1 MNNASTKLY
10 RLTVDAITAE
20 KELVSFHEQWD
31 GNRCKPQLEHS
42 QEGVFILKAS
52 ERNTSDA
59 EIGFSDAGSGCE
71 IRITTNVDKRK
82 TGGNGN
88 AFIDE
93 FVARLKEQNYLEGE
107 IVQPVIET
115 VLAGFVAASW
125 KKVHGVIDDYRLR
138 NMGDLSNLGEMR
150 LLHILLYD
158 YCLTFSDEFDAFCW
172 FNLEDSGETTRVE
185 LRTRDLNESPALAN
199 WTRLL
204 VAYLQSMYPDL
215 HPHTGQQLTADRKKL
230 ASELPKKKATVE
242 RYTAMWVLI
251 CKMKEDYKSDFVGRD
266 TDEPKPTNEDI
277 RDSLRAEGHKAGIRT
292 IQRIKMFGHAGLLDT
307 D

>member
-59 EIGFSDAGSGCE
+59 EIGFSDAGSGCK

-93 FVARLKEQNYLEGE
+93 FVVHLKEQDYLEGE
-107 IVQPVIET
+107 IVRPIIET

-125 KKVHGVIDDYRLR
+125 KKVHGVIDDYRLQPVTDPSLIDA
-138 NMGDLSNLGEMR
+138 GELLS
-150 LLHILLYD
+150 D
-158 YCLTFSDEFDAFCW
+158 FSRIWGLA
-172 FNLEDSGETTRVE
+172 NLEE
-185 LRTRDLNESPALAN
+185 
-199 WTRLL
+199 
-204 VAYLQSMYPDL
+204 
-215 HPHTGQQLTADRKKL
+215 RKGC
-230 ASELPKKKATVE
+230 SV
-242 RYTAMWVLI
+242 RRW
-251 CKMKEDYKSDFVGRD
+251 RQ
-266 TDEPKPTNEDI
+266 PT
-277 RDSLRAEGHKAGIRT
+277 
-292 IQRIKMFGHAGLLDT
+292 
-307 D
+307 